1 MLEFAF
7 ENGLFYVLET
17 VIVKVVVVGGFVI
30 DRQQLPLIL
39 IGKFQ
44 ILDYFYLPKIM

>member
-17 VIVKVVVVGGFVI
+17 VIVKVVGGFVI